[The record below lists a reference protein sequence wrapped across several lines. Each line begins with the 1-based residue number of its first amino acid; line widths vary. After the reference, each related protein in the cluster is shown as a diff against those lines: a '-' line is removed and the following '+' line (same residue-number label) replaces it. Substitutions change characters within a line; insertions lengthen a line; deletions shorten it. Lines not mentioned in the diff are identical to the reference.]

1 MTIIELKD
9 QIIKNKLDN
18 FYIFTGDEI
27 GIINIYLQ
35 QMSNKLNMPITR
47 ADSVLSI
54 YGKCTSR
61 SMFGK
66 QTGFYVIRDDNDFMK
81 EESTYQKIQSDIGKN
96 VIVLLYEK
104 IDSRLKFG
112 KYFKD
117 KIVPFEKLAPSI
129 LCSYIKKK
137 SNLNSENVATLGELC
152 NGSYDIA
159 MLECDKI
166 KQYSDSKKCDVNTGF
181 KDLLK
186 SKTIYQPENYDVFKF
201 TDAVCSKRKEDMF
214 YIEEVLRNNDV
225 SAVNV
230 LGTLYN
236 SLKSVMLIQCCKGN
250 VCEVTGL
257 DSRQVYFNKKYCG
270 KYSTEKLLSTIKL
283 ICKTIEGIKSGYID
297 DCFSTRYVL
306 VNLLS

>member
-1 MTIIELKD
+1 
-9 QIIKNKLDN
+9 
-18 FYIFTGDEI
+18 
-27 GIINIYLQ
+27 
-35 QMSNKLNMPITR
+35 
-47 ADSVLSI
+47 
-54 YGKCTSR
+54 
-61 SMFGK
+61 
-66 QTGFYVIRDDNDFMK
+66 
-81 EESTYQKIQSDIGKN
+81 
-96 VIVLLYEK
+96 
-104 IDSRLKFG
+104 
-112 KYFKD
+112 
-117 KIVPFEKLAPSI
+117 
-129 LCSYIKKK
+129 
-137 SNLNSENVATLGELC
+137 
-152 NGSYDIA
+152 
-159 MLECDKI
+159 
-166 KQYSDSKKCDVNTGF
+166 
-181 KDLLK
+181 
-186 SKTIYQPENYDVFKF
+186 
-201 TDAVCSKRKEDMF
+201 MF